1 MSDYFIKIFECYDN
15 EDNINIS
22 NIDKLLITDHLSN
35 NKTKQF
41 IYAILTE
48 LSLLPPLSKTQLIE
62 FTETLLILF
71 HLKCSSVELLIQI
84 IKESLNIDEEES
96 NKDIKFILG
105 INSMSVF
112 KDIANNKIFI
122 NFGENHLIS
131 GLSALCTSESQCI
144 HIIDLLNKLFY
155 GKEIDY
161 YIELPLNMN
170 EIDENTIYKKIDSYS
185 NTSILPNFDNSLIF
199 NYIKEEN
206 YPNVRFHRIDPRN
219 VPKFLLSMVKM
230 TSREY
235 FLDTIYCKNKSEFG
249 KLLNK
254 QFSKIPDFYVQKIRD
269 FFTEYSSDESK
280 IDALKVDEYIS
291 GYASLCLDVYTLSRM
306 FKSYTKIC
314 VCHTGSAHT
323 RIQSEFFNYLKFK
336 EIYPYNRP
344 SPLRH
349 HLFNLYKISQD
360 KFVNFLKLIDL
371 SL

>member
-15 EDNINIS
+15 EDNINIITRNIS

-84 IKESLNIDEEES
+84 IKESLNINKEES
-96 NKDIKFILG
+96 NTDIKFILG

-112 KDIANNKIFI
+112 KDIENNKIFI

-131 GLSALCTSESQCI
+131 GLSALCTIESQCI

-155 GKEIDY
+155 EKEIDY

-206 YPNVRFHRIDPRN
+206 FPNVRFHRIDPTR
-219 VPKFLLSMVKM
+219 KFLLSMVKM

-344 SPLRH
+344 LPLRH
-349 HLFNLYKISQD
+349 HLF
-360 KFVNFLKLIDL
+360 NFLKLIDL